1 MARKKFSTLTEP
13 MFYVL
18 MCDAVSRQLLFRQ
31 IPGAAVKP
39 DSHRR
44 SSERVKLGPG
54 TLYALLSEFE
64 QEGLIKYVGVDGKRK
79 LYELTPTG
87 EKAYNDELMRLRQC
101 LADAKEAEN
110 DE

>member
-13 MFYVL
+13 MFYLL
-18 MCDAVSRQLLFRQ
+18 MSLRGGKKC
-31 IPGAAVKP
+31 
-39 DSHRR
+39 R

-110 DE
+110 DEQVR

>member
-13 MFYVL
+13 MFYLL
-18 MCDAVSRQLLFRQ
+18 MSLRGGKKCGIDISEY
-31 IPGAAVKP
+31 I
-39 DSHRR
+39 SRR
-44 SSERVKLGPG
+44 SSERV
-54 TLYALLSEFE
+54 TLYPLLSEVE

>member
-13 MFYVL
+13 MFYLL
-18 MCDAVSRQLLFRQ
+18 MSLHSGKKGGIDISEY
-31 IPGAAVKP
+31 I
-39 DSHRR
+39 SRR

>member
-1 MARKKFSTLTEP
+1 MR
-13 MFYVL
+13 
-18 MCDAVSRQLLFRQ
+18 CFR
-31 IPGAAVKP
+31 
-39 DSHRR
+39 R
-44 SSERVKLGPG
+44 
-54 TLYALLSEFE
+54 
-64 QEGLIKYVGVDGKRK
+64 LIKYVGVDGKRK

>member
-13 MFYVL
+13 MFYLL
-18 MCDAVSRQLLFRQ
+18 MSLRGGKKCGIDISEY
-31 IPGAAVKP
+31 I
-39 DSHRR
+39 SRR

-64 QEGLIKYVGVDGKRK
+64 QERLIKYVGVDGKRK

-110 DE
+110 DEQVR

>member
-1 MARKKFSTLTEP
+1 MARKKFSTLTET
-13 MFYVL
+13 MFYLL
-18 MCDAVSRQLLFRQ
+18 MSLHSGKKCGIDISEY
-31 IPGAAVKP
+31 I
-39 DSHRR
+39 SRR